1 MSKLRGGLGIALSFA
16 VVMTAATAEAAEPS
30 CYDGLKNG
38 PETDVDCGGD
48 CIPCD
53 LDYACYAPRDCLSGR
68 CEDRICAEQPYE
80 AGSPVPRGYRVE
92 TSTRD
97 AAASAR
103 KAGLLFFGVG
113 YGAAYAGALA
123 VPGRVAALYVPV
135 IGPFTVLEG
144 RETWVKGLLI
154 ADGVVQAAGAILLI
168 GGIAGSGEQL
178 LRVDWAGLKLAPT
191 AGPTGAGLEVM
202 ADF

>member
-16 VVMTAATAEAAEPS
+16 FGTAAATAEGAEPS
-30 CYDGLKNG
+30 CYDGVKNG
-38 PETDVDCGGD
+38 PETDADCGGD

-53 LDYACYAPRDCLSGR
+53 LDYACYVPRDCLSGR

-80 AGSPVPRGYRVE
+80 AGAPVPRGYRVE

-113 YGAAYAGALA
+113 YGAAYVGALA

-154 ADGVVQAAGAILLI
+154 ADGVVQAAGAVLLI

-178 LRVDWAGLKLAPT
+178 LRVDWAGLTLAPT

>member
-1 MSKLRGGLGIALSFA
+1 MVRILGVGLALLC
-16 VVMTAATAEAAEPS
+16 AAAQANAGEPS

-53 LDYACYAPRDCLSGR
+53 LDRTCYVPRDCVSGR
-68 CEDRICAEQPYE
+68 CEDGVCAERPYE
-80 AGSPVPRGYRVE
+80 KGTPVPQGYVLA

-103 KAGLLFFGVG
+103 KAGFLFFGLG
-113 YGAAYAGALA
+113 YSAAYVSALA
-123 VPGRVAALYVPV
+123 IPGKVAALYVPV
-135 IGPFTVLEG
+135 VGPFFVLEG
-144 RETWVKGLLI
+144 QAGYVKGLLI
-154 ADGVVQAAGAILLI
+154 ADGVIQGAGAILLI

-178 LRVDWAGLKLAPT
+178 IRVDWAGMRFAPV
-191 AGPTGAGLEVM
+191 AGPGAAGLSV
-202 ADF
+202 AGDF